1 MPPSSS
7 ICFRRLAGRRDSAS
21 LACFLKHGGIWF
33 DPLGRFA
40 GFAPEYGRASP
51 PGADRR
57 DACQFAHWPCALFA
71 IGGRDAGPWH
81 AAKIVGEAPTGCSN
95 LLTAE
100 EARQQRRPL
109 VARSILMTAPAG
121 RGFPVLTAIA
131 MRRRHDGPRL
141 YFRAPMP
148 SLCHSRPSSLT
159 PRVSRESG
167 HAFTLSGAM
176 QKYLGRIHR
185 LSLRASERLFQLWPR
200 PKVS

>member
-81 AAKIVGEAPTGCSN
+81 AAKIVGGGADGLFKFAHCRGGPPTKAAPCREIDSN
-95 LLTAE
+95 
-100 EARQQRRPL
+100 
-109 VARSILMTAPAG
+109 
-121 RGFPVLTAIA
+121 
-131 MRRRHDGPRL
+131 DGPS
-141 YFRAPMP
+141 RAGISGVDRYRDASPP
-148 SLCHSRPSSLT
+148 RWPSSLL
-159 PRVSRESG
+159 PRTD
-167 HAFTLSGAM
+167 A
-176 QKYLGRIHR
+176 I
-185 LSLRASERLFQLWPR
+185 SLPFAS
-200 PKVS
+200 K